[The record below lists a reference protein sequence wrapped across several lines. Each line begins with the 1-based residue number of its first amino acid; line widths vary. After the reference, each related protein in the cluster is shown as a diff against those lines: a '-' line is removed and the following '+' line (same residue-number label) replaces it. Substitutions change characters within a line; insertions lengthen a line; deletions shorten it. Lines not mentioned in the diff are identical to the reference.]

1 MDQRKDLLVAALE
14 NGTVI
19 DHIPT
24 EKVYTIATL
33 LRLDKEPAPVL
44 IGNNLQSKR
53 MGRKGLIKVANRF
66 YSDEEISRLAVVC
79 PNIRL
84 CLIQDYKVV
93 AKREV
98 TLPEQLT
105 DMIRCANP
113 VCITNNE
120 PMRTIFYVVGSE
132 RRKVKCRYCG
142 KEQCL
147 DDIKLK

>member
-1 MDQRKDLLVAALE
+1 MDSRKDLMVAALE

-24 EKVYTIATL
+24 DKVYTVATL
-33 LRLDKEPAPVL
+33 LQLDNEPAPVL

-84 CLIQDYKVV
+84 CIIRDYEV
-93 AKREV
+93 AEKKEV

-105 DMIRCANP
+105 DLIRCANP

-120 PMRTIFYVVGSE
+120 PMKTVFYVVGTE
-132 RRKVKCRYCG
+132 RKTVKCRYCG

-147 DDIKLK
+147 DEIKLK

>member
-1 MDQRKDLLVAALE
+1 MEQRKDLLVAALE

-24 EKVYTIATL
+24 QKLFTVATL
-33 LRLDKEPAPVL
+33 LQLDKEPAQVL
-44 IGNNLQSKR
+44 IGNNLSSKC
-53 MGRKGLIKVANRF
+53 MASKGLIKVANRF

-84 CLIQDYKVV
+84 CLIRDYSVV
-93 AKREV
+93 EKKEV

-105 DMIRCANP
+105 DVIRCANP

-120 PMRTIFYVVGSE
+120 PMKTVFYVVGGD

-142 KEQCL
+142 KEQCI
-147 DDIKLK
+147 DDIKLR